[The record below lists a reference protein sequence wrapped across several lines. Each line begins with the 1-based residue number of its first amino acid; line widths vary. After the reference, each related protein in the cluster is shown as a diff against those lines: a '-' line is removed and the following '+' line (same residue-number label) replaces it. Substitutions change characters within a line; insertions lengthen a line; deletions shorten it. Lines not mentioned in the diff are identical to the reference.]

1 MERYLLNMKLRQS
14 LLIKILLILLA
25 FISSGITSLCGKNVL
40 SYLNHYSMEATS
52 YTDTSQFE
60 QLYLKYAERTAVYI
74 NYKENGFVA
83 DPNSIYYTSDLL
95 SMLNGSA
102 KGNLRPSDS
111 VYTASQESFE
121 YYNRLLNYYCKSF
134 YYYVKN
140 TTTGEYYYSPHFADL
155 LKSKDESVDLN
166 DTTFEKY
173 LETIS
178 TFPAYLVINTKNSR
192 YITNVENKFDSS
204 INDSSIDWIVDFIT
218 NKYNITLNTTE
229 NSSETV
235 IANVENGSDDYVIY
249 TFVRNADND
258 KNDEFYNLYEDFH
271 TRRSSYEINLKLG
284 IVSGVFFLLSLI
296 GLGCCIGYKK
306 GTSKIY
312 LNSFDKLHTELAVII
327 LASCYLFSI
336 FILTNIYQ
344 AYRLRLYDILWM
356 ILYFIITFT
365 FFMIG
370 FDSLFKRLKTHT
382 LYKNSVLHSLCDY
395 LFVKGFQ
402 KIKDNIR
409 SFTKLLI
416 HRHVA
421 IRLLFLLMTFGILQG
436 IAFLIAYRTPLVYV
450 FLVFLIFCYLGLSLI
465 KTFSDMN
472 ILIQGTKK
480 IANGDLNAKI
490 PAKQLSE
497 PSKTIAKSINRIG
510 DGLSNAVEE
519 KLKSERLKTE
529 LITNVSHDIKTPLT
543 SIINY
548 VDLLNKEHL
557 DNEKANSYLAI
568 LTEKSW
574 RLKTLI
580 EDLVEASKASS
591 GALSLNLER
600 LNIVELIKQALGEFN
615 DRFSANNL
623 ETVFQIS
630 EENIYIL
637 GDGRSTYRIIENL
650 FSNVNKY
657 ALQNTRVYIDVS
669 STNKNAIIQVK
680 NISAGK
686 LGISGDE
693 LMERFVRG
701 DLSRNSEGSG
711 LGLSI
716 AKSLAALQNG
726 DFDIILDG
734 DLFKAVVK
742 LPIFH
747 NENLILENVK
757 LNNFDFD
764 SLNFEGYYYEDL
776 GHNRLNDGDRSDR
789 SDRSTN
795 DDNINHSNSSFDEF
809 NTSSSSNHELNQ
821 NKSTYDELNLDDINF
836 HNLNNSS
843 TYDEPNLDNTNFH
856 ELNNSST
863 SDEVNLNNSN
873 SEIKNF
879 NKSIRKC
886 KFK

>member
-1 MERYLLNMKLRQS
+1 MEGYLPIMKLKQS
-14 LLIKILLILLA
+14 LFIKVFLILIA
-25 FISSGITSLCGKNVL
+25 FISSGITSLCGIKVL
-40 SYLNHYSMEATS
+40 TYLNHYSMEATS
-52 YTDTSQFE
+52 YTDTRQFE

-74 NYKENGFVA
+74 TYKENGFVA

-95 SMLNGSA
+95 SILNGEA

-155 LKSKDESVDLN
+155 LKAEDETIELT
-166 DTTFEKY
+166 DTSFEKY
-173 LETIS
+173 LESIS

-218 NKYNITLNTTE
+218 NKYTITSKDEETSNSIVANTSNE
-229 NSSETV
+229 PN
-235 IANVENGSDDYVIY
+235 DYVIY
-249 TFVRNADND
+249 TFVRNAEND
-258 KNDEFYNLYEDFH
+258 KNDEFSNLYENFQ
-271 TRRSSYEINLKLG
+271 TLRASYEINLKISIVTG
-284 IVSGVFFLLSLI
+284 ILFLLSVI
-296 GLGCCIGYKK
+296 GIICCIGYKK
-306 GTSKIY
+306 GYTGVY
-312 LNSFDKLHTELAVII
+312 LNSFDKLYSEIAAII
-327 LASCYLFSI
+327 LSFSYIFII
-336 FILTNIYQ
+336 FILLKFY
-344 AYRLRLYDILWM
+344 AYYRLRLYEIIWM
-356 ILYFIITFT
+356 ILFFVITYTFFIIGLDTFV
-365 FFMIG
+365 
-370 FDSLFKRLKTHT
+370 KRLKAHT
-382 LYKNSVLHSLCDY
+382 LYKHSILHSLLKY
-395 LFVKGFQ
+395 LFVEGFY
-402 KIKDNIR
+402 KIRCYLR
-409 SFTKLLI
+409 SISKLLI

-421 IRLLFLLMTFGILQG
+421 IRLLFLLMFFGILQG
-436 IAFLIAYRTPLVYV
+436 FVFLVAYHKPLIYV
-450 FLVFLIFCYLGLSLI
+450 FLVFLIFCLLCLSLI
-465 KTFSDMN
+465 KTFADMN
-472 ILIQGTKK
+472 VVIQGTRK

-490 PAKQLSE
+490 PAKDLSE
-497 PSKTIAKSINRIG
+497 PSKTIAKSINRIS

-557 DNEKANSYLAI
+557 ENEKANSYLAI

-591 GALSLNLER
+591 GALTLNLER
-600 LNIVELIKQALGEFN
+600 LNIIELIKQAIGEFS
-615 DRFSANNL
+615 DRFSENNL
-623 ETVFQIS
+623 ETVFQVP

-657 ALQNTRVYIDVS
+657 ALRNTRVYVDVS
-669 STNKNAIIQVK
+669 CNEEYATIQVK

-716 AKSLAALQNG
+716 AKSLATLQHG

-734 DLFKAVVK
+734 DLFKAVVN
-742 LPIFH
+742 LPIYSKN
-747 NENLILENVK
+747 NENLTHV
-757 LNNFDFD
+757 NFD
-764 SLNFEGYYYEDL
+764 SVSFE
-776 GHNRLNDGDRSDR
+776 NSDF
-789 SDRSTN
+789 N
-795 DDNINHSNSSFDEF
+795 EF
-809 NTSSSSNHELNQ
+809 NLNQ
-821 NKSTYDELNLDDINF
+821 SDTETPYFKNSNVDQSNF
-836 HNLNNSS
+836 K
-843 TYDEPNLDNTNFH
+843 NLDNDN
-856 ELNNSST
+856 
-863 SDEVNLNNSN
+863 
-873 SEIKNF
+873 
-879 NKSIRKC
+879 
-886 KFK
+886 